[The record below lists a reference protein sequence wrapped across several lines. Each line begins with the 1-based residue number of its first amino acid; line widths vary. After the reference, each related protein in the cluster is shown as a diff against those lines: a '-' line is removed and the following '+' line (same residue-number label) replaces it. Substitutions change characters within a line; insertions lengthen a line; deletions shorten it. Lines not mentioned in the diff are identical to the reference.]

1 MTRKKYSVDFKQQ
14 VIQEALETGN
24 FSVVARRHD
33 LSASM
38 VSRWVREHKKG
49 KHQPGNGNTRSSINI
64 DHVTKENQ
72 LLFRENEQ
80 LKKLLGDKDL
90 EIAIL
95 RDLIKKKN
103 PHLLTKLK

>member
-14 VIQEALETGN
+14 IIQEALETGN
-24 FSVVARRHD
+24 NSVVARRHD
-33 LSASM
+33 LSTSM
-38 VSRWVREHKKG
+38 VSRWVREHKKV
-49 KHQPGNGNTRSSINI
+49 KYQPYTGNSKSSINI
-64 DHVTKENQ
+64 DQVSKENQ
-72 LLFRENEQ
+72 LLFEENEK